1 MATISRDSTSGS
13 VTRRTL
19 RLLVGIAVILV
30 VFIVIALFFWGGLF
44 TFQPE
49 EGETFWH
56 LVHQKGHWYLEV
68 LISGVE
74 TILFD
79 LVIGLVGWRFLL
91 KPYIAQRQAQAIAE
105 EHALHGIEDHDHDV
119 HESVA
124 HALDNRE
131 PPGQG
136 L

>member
-1 MATISRDSTSGS
+1 MHICVLDNMSRAGFPELMATISRDSTSGS

-19 RLLVGIAVILV
+19 RLLVGIAVVLV

-74 TILFD
+74 TICSTSSSASSDGASF
-79 LVIGLVGWRFLL
+79 
-91 KPYIAQRQAQAIAE
+91 
-105 EHALHGIEDHDHDV
+105 
-119 HESVA
+119 
-124 HALDNRE
+124 
-131 PPGQG
+131 
-136 L
+136 